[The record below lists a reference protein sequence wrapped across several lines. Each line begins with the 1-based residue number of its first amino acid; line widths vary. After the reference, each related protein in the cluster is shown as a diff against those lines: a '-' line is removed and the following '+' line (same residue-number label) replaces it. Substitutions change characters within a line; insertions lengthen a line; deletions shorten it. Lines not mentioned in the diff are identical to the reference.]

1 VRAGGV
7 PLDEVLDRLDDAA
20 SALEQACERAD
31 VPERSDI
38 ERVDAFVV
46 RAYRRAWDEGLTA

>member
-1 VRAGGV
+1 V
-7 PLDEVLDRLDDAA
+7 PLEEVLDRLDDAA

-31 VPERSDI
+31 VPERSDV

-46 RAYRRAWDEGLTA
+46 RAYRRAWDGGLTA